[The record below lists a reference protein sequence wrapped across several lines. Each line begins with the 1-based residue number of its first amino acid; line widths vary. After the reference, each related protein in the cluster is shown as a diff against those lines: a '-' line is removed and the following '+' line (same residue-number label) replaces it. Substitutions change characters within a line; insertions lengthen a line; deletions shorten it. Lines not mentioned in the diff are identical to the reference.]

1 MYCSRLRFLL
11 RLVQPLVFGSDQRLS
26 QGLGLRVRK
35 NRQCAKRIV
44 GSRLD
49 QALLYLDET
58 RCLFQRLNETLKT
71 SVQRST
77 SPTLTC
83 YYTHIYQLSSVPRPV
98 LLQTSLN
105 PRPFQLPPHTAAGQ
119 PDYPLHPDHR
129 SVVFLAVRN
138 RPR

>member
-11 RLVQPLVFGSDQRLS
+11 RLVQPLGFGSDQRLS

-44 GSRLD
+44 GSRID

-71 SVQRST
+71 SMQRST
-77 SPTLTC
+77 SPTLRC
-83 YYTHIYQLSSVPRPV
+83 YYTPIYQLSSVPRPV
-98 LLQTSLN
+98 LQTSLN
-105 PRPFQLPPHTAAGQ
+105 PRPFQLLHHTAAGQ
-119 PDYPLHPDHR
+119 PGYSLHPDHQ
-129 SVVFLAVRN
+129 SVIHTAIRN
-138 RPR
+138 LLR